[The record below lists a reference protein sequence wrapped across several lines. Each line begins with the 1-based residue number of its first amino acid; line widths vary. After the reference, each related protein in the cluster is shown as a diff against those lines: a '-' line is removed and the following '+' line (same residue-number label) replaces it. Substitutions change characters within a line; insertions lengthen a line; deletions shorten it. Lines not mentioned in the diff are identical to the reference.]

1 MGAKKKL
8 KKIMID
14 KGIKQADLA
23 QATGRAPG
31 TLSNM
36 LSKDNMTYA
45 TVEDL
50 LRVMHC
56 RIVFE
61 DVDTGK
67 RYD

>member
-1 MGAKKKL
+1 MGARRKI
-8 KKIMID
+8 KKILID

-23 QATGRAPG
+23 QATGRTAG

-45 TVEDL
+45 TVEDI

-56 RIVFE
+56 KIVFIDE
-61 DVDTGK
+61 DTGK
-67 RYD
+67 VYD